1 MIKMH
6 LLSLTEV
13 VITHCVCMYEKKRER
28 ESTRLC
34 FKHVK
39 AFTISLM
46 EVMRMKRKNK
56 VEYIIHLSEEDE

>member
-1 MIKMH
+1 
-6 LLSLTEV
+6 
-13 VITHCVCMYEKKRER
+13 MYEEKKRE
-28 ESTRLC
+28 SARLC